1 MQITIDL
8 PNDFVMFQGEQTI
21 QRDIRLTYALWLF
34 KSELVTITKAAKI
47 AGMDIF
53 DFMAACKENRIPV
66 IAVDR
71 EELLAELNSSTQC
84 S

>member
-1 MQITIDL
+1 MQIAVDL
-8 PNDFVMFQGEQTI
+8 PNDFVMFQGKQTI
-21 QRDIRLTYALWLF
+21 QRDIRLAYALWLF
-34 KSELVTITKAAKI
+34 KTELVTIAKAAQI

-71 EELLAELNSSTQC
+71 EELLADMNSCLQ
-84 S
+84 